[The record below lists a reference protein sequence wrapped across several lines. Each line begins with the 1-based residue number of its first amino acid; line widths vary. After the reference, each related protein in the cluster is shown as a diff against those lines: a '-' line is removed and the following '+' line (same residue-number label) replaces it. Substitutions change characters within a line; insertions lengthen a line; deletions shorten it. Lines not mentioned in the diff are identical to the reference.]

1 LKLRVEVAQ
10 EILQSWQPFA
20 LLPPAWPLALL
31 LHAPL
36 VRWQLS
42 PVEVEARSKALQQEG
57 TVVEA
62 AMEEI
67 GIALQEMW
75 LL

>member
-1 LKLRVEVAQ
+1 
-10 EILQSWQPFA
+10 
-20 LLPPAWPLALL
+20 
-31 LHAPL
+31 
-36 VRWQLS
+36 
-42 PVEVEARSKALQQEG
+42 VEARSKALQQEG

-75 LL
+75 LLRWPRLR